1 MFSSAIEKFVND
13 NQYPAFQPKAVFF
26 DMDGVLMDSMKF
38 HAKAWVESLS
48 ESGFEFSITEAYMN
62 EGSTGH
68 ATINRVFV
76 REKGREATEE
86 EKKEIY
92 KLKSE
97 FFDACGKAVPMPY
110 ALDLLQKIKAQN
122 IEIIVVTGSGQ
133 PSLLDGLNGH
143 FPNIFTKEKMVTAFD
158 VKHGKPHPE
167 PYLMALE
174 KAQVQPW
181 EAVVI
186 ENAPMGVESSRAAGI
201 FTIAVNTG
209 PLDPEVLSSNGAH
222 VVLSG
227 MQELH
232 NSWETFTESWNKIQS
247 IH

>member
-1 MFSSAIEKFVND
+1 MFSTAIEKFIQAN
-13 NQYPAFQPKAVFF
+13 NYPSFSPKAILF

-38 HAKAWVESLS
+38 HAKAWVESME

-68 ATINRVFV
+68 ATINRVFI

-86 EKKEIY
+86 EKNRIY

-97 FFDACGKAVPMPY
+97 CFDACGKAERMPY
-110 ALDLLQKIKAQN
+110 ALELLQKIKAEG
-122 IEIIVVTGSGQ
+122 IEILVVTGSGQ
-133 PSLLDGLNGH
+133 PSLLDGLNNH
-143 FPNIFTKEKMVTAFD
+143 FPAIFQKEKMITAFD

-167 PYLMALE
+167 PYLMALA
-174 KAQVQPW
+174 KANVQPW
-181 EAVVI
+181 EAVVV
-186 ENAPMGVESSRAAGI
+186 ENAPMGVESSIAAGI

-209 PLDPEVLSSNGAH
+209 PLDPKILEEKGAN

-227 MQELH
+227 MKELYEKWDAFQQAWH
-232 NSWETFTESWNKIQS
+232 TTAHS
-247 IH
+247 